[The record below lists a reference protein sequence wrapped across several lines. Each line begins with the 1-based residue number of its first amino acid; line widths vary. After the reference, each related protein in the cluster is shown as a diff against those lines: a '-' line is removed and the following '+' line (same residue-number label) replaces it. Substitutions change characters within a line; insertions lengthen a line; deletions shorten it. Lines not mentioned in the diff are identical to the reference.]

1 MKIYV
6 DIIVDISHSS
16 LDRIF
21 QYRIP
26 KSLMDEIQVGMV
38 VNIPFGKG
46 NKQIKGYVIGL
57 SDTTDY
63 DVTKIKEVISIASDS
78 VSIESHLISLA
89 AWMKER
95 YGCTVRSALKVLL
108 PVNRKVHEKVNKEII
123 RLVDEE
129 TLQKA
134 IDAWKQKKY
143 HGLYR
148 AGEYLMHHKKVM
160 QDQMTKDIKVTT
172 AVLKNLEKK
181 GIVQIK
187 EQGIYRNPY
196 GIGIKPTDKIKA
208 NKEQQRIINEI
219 NNHLG
224 EENKI
229 FLIHGITGSGKTEV
243 YMQII
248 DKVISEGKQAIV
260 LIPEIALT
268 PQTVK
273 RFIARFGHRVGV
285 MHSKLSQGE
294 RYDQWRRAT
303 EGDIDIMIGPRSAV
317 FTPFSRLGIVIID
330 EEHEMTYKSETSP
343 KYHAREVAIQRGEM
357 TGATVV
363 LGSATPCLESYHMAQ
378 KGHYT
383 LVTLKEKAAT
393 SHSLQVDVVDMRE
406 ELANGN
412 KSIFSQALK
421 IAIMDKLERNEQ
433 IILFLNRRGYAR
445 FVSCR
450 QCGYVVKCD
459 HCDIPYTYHAT
470 GAQLICHYCGKT
482 INMVKKC
489 PACESKYIKQFGIG
503 TQQVEDL
510 TKREFPQANILR
522 MDLDTTTKKNSY
534 DTILGSFRDGKAD
547 ILIGTQMIAKGHD
560 FPKVTLVGVIA
571 ADLSLYMSDFRASE
585 RTFQLLTQVT
595 GRAGRSILQGRAIIQ
610 SYTPDHYSITCAKEQ
625 DYEGFYEAEI
635 MYRQLM
641 GYPPFSNLLVLLL
654 QSKHEKELI
663 TRSFELAR
671 DIGLVA
677 PGLGIEVIGPSPA
690 NLSKINHTYRR
701 VILLKTKDYKTLTL
715 FFNKYMH
722 RLHVKY
728 NDITIQ
734 WDMNPLISY

>member
-26 KSLMDEIQVGMV
+26 TSLLNKIDVGMV
-38 VNIPFGKG
+38 VTVPFGKG
-46 NKQIKGYVIGL
+46 NKHIKGYVIGL

-63 DVTKIKEVISIASDS
+63 DVAKIKEIISIASNS
-78 VSIESHLISLA
+78 ISIESHLISLA

-95 YGCTVRSALKVLL
+95 YGCTVRSALRALL
-108 PVNRKVHEKVNKEII
+108 PVNRKVNEKVNKEII
-123 RLVDEE
+123 RLVDQE
-129 TLQKA
+129 TLRKFMV
-134 IDAWKQKKY
+134 AWEQRKY
-143 HGLYR
+143 HALCR
-148 AGEYLMHHKKVM
+148 AGKYLLDHDKVM
-160 QDQMTKDIKVTT
+160 QVQMMKDIKIS
-172 AVLKNLEKK
+172 ADVLKNLEKK
-181 GIVQIK
+181 GIIQIIAQ
-187 EQGIYRNPY
+187 EIFRNPY
-196 GIGIKPTDKIKA
+196 GMDIKRTEKIRA
-208 NKEQQRIINEI
+208 NKEQQIIIDQISNQLDQE
-219 NNHLG
+219 NN
-224 EENKI
+224 I

-248 DKVISEGKQAIV
+248 EKVIAKGQQAIV

-268 PQTVK
+268 PQTVR
-273 RFIARFGHRVGV
+273 RFIARFGQRVGV

-317 FTPFSRLGIVIID
+317 FTPFNQLGIIIID

-343 KYHAREVAIQRGEM
+343 KYHAREVAIKRGEM

-363 LGSATPCLESYHMAQ
+363 LGSATPCLESYYMAKQ
-378 KGHYT
+378 GDYT
-383 LVTLKEKAAT
+383 LVTIKEKAAT
-393 SHSLQVDVVDMRE
+393 THPLQVDIVDMRE

-412 KSIFSQALK
+412 KSIFSQELK
-421 IAIMDKLERNEQ
+421 REIMDKLEKNEQ
-433 IILFLNRRGYAR
+433 IILFLNRRGYSR

-470 GAQLICHYCGKT
+470 GEKLVCHYCGKT

-489 PACESKYIKQFGIG
+489 PTCESKYIKQFGIG
-503 TQQVEDL
+503 TQQVEAL
-510 TKREFPQANILR
+510 TKKEFPQARLLR
-522 MDLDTTTKKNSY
+522 MDFDTTSKKHSY
-534 DTILGSFRDGKAD
+534 DKLLGSFRRGEAD

-560 FPKVTLVGVIA
+560 FPKVTLVGVLA

-595 GRAGRSILQGRAIIQ
+595 GRAGRSIWQGRAIIQ
-610 SYTPDHYSITCAKEQ
+610 SYTPDHYSITCSKEQ
-625 DYEGFYEAEI
+625 DYEGFYEAEV
-635 MYRQLM
+635 MYRKLM
-641 GYPPFSNLLVLLL
+641 SYPPFSNLLVMVL
-654 QSKHEKELI
+654 QSKKEKELI

-677 PGLGIEVIGPSPA
+677 PGLDIEVIGPSPA
-690 NLSKINHTYRR
+690 NISKMNNTYRR
-701 VILLKTKDYKTLTL
+701 VILLKTKEYKTLTA

-722 RLHVKY
+722 RLHAKY
-728 NDITIQ
+728 NDINIQ
-734 WDMNPLISY
+734 SDMNPLISY